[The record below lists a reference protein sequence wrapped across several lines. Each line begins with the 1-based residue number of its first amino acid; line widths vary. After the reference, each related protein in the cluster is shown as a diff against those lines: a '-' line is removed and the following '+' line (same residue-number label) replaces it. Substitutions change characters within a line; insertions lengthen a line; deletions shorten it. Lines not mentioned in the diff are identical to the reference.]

1 MNLEEFRTDWI
12 GDLRVAAEANQ
23 SDPHSEF
30 VIEAVDQLQEA
41 EEVEN
46 VELGYFEGIGPKGTK
61 LVIDG
66 YAFDSVDKSCVVL
79 ISDFS
84 NSEQLETLTS
94 TDIDK
99 LYNNMRYLVEAA
111 LSGYIVD
118 NKFEESSIGYTFA
131 IDAKRLFDN
140 GEISKFRFYIL
151 TDKKLSE
158 RVKNIQKS
166 PISGKKVDLN
176 AWDINRFYQ
185 LYTSTQGKE
194 EIEIDAT
201 SVDGGG
207 IPFVSATKG
216 EDYSSYLAVVP
227 GKFLADIYLQ
237 YGSRLLEGNVRSFLS
252 IRGKVNKSIRGTIL
266 QEPDMF
272 FAYNNGIAA
281 TASAIETATEDG
293 KLVITRINDMQ
304 IINGGQTTASIA
316 NAVIQDKANL
326 EDIFVP
332 MKLSVVNHDK
342 AKEMIPIISRSAN
355 SQNKV
360 DEADFFSNHP
370 YHVRIEEY
378 SRRVLAPPVDGN
390 QYQTTWFYERA
401 RGQYVQEQMK
411 LSRSERKRYQLK
423 NPKAQLLRKVDVA
436 KFINS
441 YEQKPHIVSR
451 GAQFNMRN
459 FAESIAKEW
468 KPSDQNTSFNEYY
481 FKKLIALAILFKS
494 TEKIVS
500 AQQWYQEIK
509 AYRANIVT
517 YSIAVIMNQI
527 QKQYPDK
534 TLDFLKIWNT
544 QEISP
549 ELEAQLVKTTREVF
563 DFITRDDRT
572 TLNVTEWCKK
582 EDCWKRAQDY
592 DFTLLEQFTDSLIK
606 TGDELEE
613 NEIAQKEQKV
623 SNQINAEI
631 ELINLGADYW
641 RTVLEFGRNDRLLS
655 EMEDGLLSVAANFD
669 TTGRV
674 PSDKQAKLIMQIR
687 NRLYEEGLS
696 RNLEGSVK

>member
-1 MNLEEFRTDWI
+1 MNLEDFRNELV

-30 VIEAVDQLQEA
+30 VIDAVDQLQEA

-61 LVIDG
+61 LMTDG

-84 NSEQLETLTS
+84 NSDSLETLTS
-94 TDIDK
+94 TDIDR

-111 LSGYIVD
+111 LNGYIVD

-131 IDAKRLFDN
+131 VEAKRMFDN

-158 RVKNIQKS
+158 RVKNIQKE

-176 AWDINRFYQ
+176 AWDINRFFQ

-194 EIEIDAT
+194 EIEID
-201 SVDGGG
+201 SSNVEGGG
-207 IPFVSATKG
+207 IPYVSATDG
-216 EDYSSYLAVVP
+216 DDYSAYLAVVP

-252 IRGKVNKSIRGTIL
+252 IRGKVNKAIRGTIL

-281 TASAIETATEDG
+281 TASEIETSTENG
-293 KLVITRINDMQ
+293 KQLITKIKDMQ

-316 NAVIQDKANL
+316 NAVIQDKATLDN
-326 EDIFVP
+326 IYVP
-332 MKLSVVNHDK
+332 MKLSVVNHEK
-342 AKEMIPIISRSAN
+342 AKEMIPTISRSAN

-378 SRRVLAPPVDGN
+378 SRRVLAPPMDGN

-411 LSRSERKRYQLK
+411 LTRSERNRYQLK
-423 NPKAQLLRKVDVA
+423 NPKTQLLRKVDVA

-459 FAESIAKEW
+459 FAESISKQW
-468 KPSDQNTSFNEYY
+468 SPTDQNTSFNEYY

-494 TEKIVS
+494 TERIVS
-500 AQQWYQEIK
+500 AQQWYQETK
-509 AYRANIVT
+509 AYRANVVT

-527 QKQYPDK
+527 EKKHPKK
-534 TLDFLKIWNT
+534 TIDFLKIWNT
-544 QEISP
+544 QSISP
-549 ELEAQLVKTTREVF
+549 ELEAQLVITTREVF

-572 TLNVTEWCKK
+572 TLNVTQWCKK
-582 EDCWKRAQDY
+582 EDCWKRAQSFN
-592 DFTLLEQFTDSLIK
+592 FTLTDEFAETLVNTDAEQ
-606 TGDELEE
+606 EE
-613 NEIAQKEQKV
+613 KQIAQKDQKV
-623 SNQINAEI
+623 SNQITAEI

-641 RTVLEFGRNDRLLS
+641 KKVLEFGRNDRLLS

-687 NRLYEEGLS
+687 NRLFDEGFS
-696 RNLEGSVK
+696 RNIL

>member
-1 MNLEEFRTDWI
+1 MNLEEFRSDWV

-30 VIEAVDQLQEA
+30 VFDAVEQLQEA

-46 VELGYFEGIGPKGTK
+46 VELGYFEGIGPKNTK
-61 LVIDG
+61 LIIDG
-66 YAFDSVDKSCVVL
+66 YAFDSVDKSCVIL
-79 ISDFS
+79 LSDFS
-84 NSEQLETLTS
+84 NSDQLETLTAS
-94 TDIDK
+94 DIDR
-99 LYNNMRYLVEAA
+99 LYNNMRYFVEAA

-118 NKFEESSIGYTFA
+118 NKFEESSTGYSFA
-131 IDAKRLFDN
+131 IEVNRLFNN

-166 PISGKKVDLN
+166 PIAGKKVDLN

-185 LYTSTQGKE
+185 LYASSQGKE
-194 EIEIDAT
+194 EIEID
-201 SVDGGG
+201 SSNLSGGG
-207 IPFVSATKG
+207 IPFVSATVD
-216 EDYSSYLAVVP
+216 EDYSAYLAVVP
-227 GKFLADIYLQ
+227 GQFLADTYLQ

-252 IRGKVNKSIRGTIL
+252 IRGKVNKAIRGTIL
-266 QEPDMF
+266 QNPELF

-281 TASAIETATEDG
+281 TASAIETTVVDG
-293 KLVITRINDMQ
+293 RTLITKISDMQ

-326 EDIFVP
+326 DGVYIP
-332 MKLSVVNHDK
+332 MKLSVLDHDK
-342 AKEMIPIISRSAN
+342 AKDMIPNISRSAN

-370 YHVRIEEY
+370 YHVRIEQY
-378 SRRVLAPPVDGN
+378 SRKVLAPPIDGN
-390 QYQTTWFYERA
+390 QYQTAWFYERA

-411 LSRSERKRYQLK
+411 LTRSERTRYQLK
-423 NPKAQLLRKVDVA
+423 NPKTQLLRKVDVA

-459 FAESIAKEW
+459 FAESIDRQW
-468 KPSDQNTSFNEYY
+468 KASDQGVDFSEYY
-481 FKKLIALAILFKS
+481 WKKLIALAILFKT
-494 TEKIVS
+494 TERIVS

-517 YSIAVIMNQI
+517 YSVAVIMNQI
-527 QKQYPDK
+527 EKKHKGK
-534 TLDFLKIWNT
+534 TLDFLRIWNT
-544 QEISP
+544 QSLP
-549 ELEAQLVKTTREVF
+549 SELEAQLIKTTKEVF

-572 TLNVTEWCKK
+572 TLNVTEWAKK
-582 EDCWKRAQDY
+582 EECWKRAEDF
-592 DFTLLEQFTDSLIK
+592 DFTLLSTFTDTLISA
-606 TGDELEE
+606 GDEQVEK
-613 NEIAQKEQKV
+613 EIAQKEQKV
-623 SNQINAEI
+623 SNQISAEI
-631 ELINLGADYW
+631 ELVTLGADYW
-641 RTVLEFGRNDRLLS
+641 KKVHDFGKNDRLLS
-655 EMEDGLLSVAANFD
+655 EMEDGLLNVAANFEI
-669 TTGRV
+669 TGRI

-687 NRLYEEGLS
+687 NRLYDEGLS
-696 RNLEGSVK
+696 RH

>member
-1 MNLEEFRTDWI
+1 MNLEEFRSDWI
-12 GDLRVAAEANQ
+12 SDLRVGAEANQ

-30 VIEAVDQLQEA
+30 VFDAVQQLQEA

-66 YAFDSVDKSCVVL
+66 YSFDSVDNSCVVL
-79 ISDFS
+79 LSDFS
-84 NSEQLETLTS
+84 NSEEIETLTPS
-94 TDIDK
+94 DIDR
-99 LYNNMRYLVEAA
+99 LYNKMMYLVEAA
-111 LSGYIVD
+111 LSGYIVE
-118 NKFEESSIGYTFA
+118 NKFEESTTGYNFA
-131 IDAKRLFDN
+131 LEVNRLFNN

-185 LYTSTQGKE
+185 LYTSSQGKE
-194 EIEIDAT
+194 EIEID
-201 SVDGGG
+201 SSIVSGGG
-207 IPFVSATKG
+207 IPFVSATVD
-216 EDYSSYLAVVP
+216 EDYSAYLAVVP
-227 GKFLADIYLQ
+227 GQFLADTYLQ

-252 IRGKVNKSIRGTIL
+252 IRGKVNKAIRGTIL
-266 QEPDMF
+266 QNPELF

-281 TASAIETATEDG
+281 TASAIETTVVDG
-293 KLVITRINDMQ
+293 RTLITKISDMQ

-326 EDIFVP
+326 DGVYIP
-332 MKLSVVNHDK
+332 MKLSVLDRDK
-342 AKEMIPIISRSAN
+342 AKDMIPNISRSAN

-370 YHVRIEEY
+370 YHVRIEQY
-378 SRRVLAPPVDGN
+378 SRKVLAPPINGN
-390 QYQTTWFYERA
+390 QYQTAWFYERA

-411 LSRSERKRYQLK
+411 LTRSERTRYQLK
-423 NPKAQLLRKVDVA
+423 NPKTQLLRKVDVA

-441 YEQKPHIVSR
+441 YEQKPYIVSR

-459 FAESIAKEW
+459 FAESIEKQW
-468 KPSDQNTSFNEYY
+468 NTSNQGVDFSEYY
-481 FKKLIALAILFKS
+481 WKKLIALAIIFKT
-494 TEKIVS
+494 TERIVS
-500 AQQWYQEIK
+500 SQQWYQEIK

-517 YSIAVIMNQI
+517 YSVAVIMN
-527 QKQYPDK
+527 KLEKKHTGK
-534 TLDFLKIWNT
+534 TVDFLRIWNT
-544 QEISP
+544 QSISS
-549 ELEAQLVKTTREVF
+549 ELESQLIKTTKEVF

-572 TLNVTEWCKK
+572 TLNVTEWAKK
-582 EDCWKRAQDY
+582 EECWKRAENY
-592 DFTLLEQFTDSLIK
+592 DFTLLSGFTDTLISA
-606 TGDELEE
+606 GDEQVEK
-613 NEIAQKEQKV
+613 EIAQKEQKV
-623 SNQINAEI
+623 SNQISAEI
-631 ELINLGADYW
+631 ELINLGAVYW
-641 RTVLEFGRNDRLLS
+641 KTVLDFGRNDRLLS
-655 EMEDGLLSVAANFD
+655 EMEDGLLNVAATFEM
-669 TTGRV
+669 TGRV

-696 RNLEGSVK
+696 RH

>member
-1 MNLEEFRTDWI
+1 MNLEEFRSDWV

-30 VIEAVDQLQEA
+30 VFDAIEQLQEA

-66 YAFDSVDKSCVVL
+66 YAFDSVDKSCVLL

-84 NSEQLETLTS
+84 NSDQIETLAPS
-94 TDIDK
+94 DIDR
-99 LYNNMRYLVEAA
+99 LYNKMCFLVEAA

-118 NKFEESSIGYTFA
+118 NKFEESTTGYSFA
-131 IDAKRLFDN
+131 VEANRLFNN

-166 PISGKKVDLN
+166 PIAGKKVDLN
-176 AWDINRFYQ
+176 AWDINRFFQ
-185 LYTSTQGKE
+185 LYASSQGKE
-194 EIEIDAT
+194 EIEIDSSTLA
-201 SVDGGG
+201 GGG
-207 IPFVSATKG
+207 IPYVSATDG
-216 EDYSSYLAVVP
+216 EDYSAYLAVVP
-227 GKFLADIYLQ
+227 GQFLADTYLL

-252 IRGKVNKSIRGTIL
+252 IRGKVNKAIRGTIL

-281 TASAIETATEDG
+281 TASAIETTIENGVA
-293 KLVITRINDMQ
+293 VITKINDMQ

-326 EDIFVP
+326 EGVFIP
-332 MKLSVVNHDK
+332 MKLSVVDHDK

-378 SRRVLAPPVDGN
+378 SRKILAPPIDGN
-390 QYQTTWFYERA
+390 QYQTAWFYERA

-411 LSRSERKRYQLK
+411 LTRSERKRYQLK

-459 FAESIAKEW
+459 FAESIDRQW
-468 KPSDQNTSFNEYY
+468 KASDQGADFSEYY
-481 FKKLIALAILFKS
+481 YKKLIALAIIFKS
-494 TEKIVS
+494 TERIVS

-517 YSIAVIMNQI
+517 YSVAVIMNQI
-527 QKQYPDK
+527 EKKHKGK
-534 TLDFLKIWNT
+534 TIDFLRIWNT
-544 QEISP
+544 QSIGG

-582 EDCWKRAQDY
+582 EDCWKRAEGY
-592 DFTLLEQFTDSLIK
+592 DFTILETFAEKLIS
-606 TGDELEE
+606 TGDEQVEK
-613 NEIAQKEQKV
+613 EIAQKEQKV

-631 ELINLGADYW
+631 ELVTLGADYW
-641 RTVLEFGRNDRLLS
+641 RRVLDFGRNDRLLS
-655 EMEDGLLSVAANFD
+655 EMEDGLLNVAATFD

-687 NRLYEEGLS
+687 NRLYDEGLS
-696 RNLEGSVK
+696 RH

>member
-1 MNLEEFRTDWI
+1 MNLEDYRSDWI
-12 GDLRVAAEANQ
+12 SDLRVAAEANQ

-30 VIEAVDQLQEA
+30 VFDAVEQLQDA

-46 VELGYFEGIGPKGTK
+46 VELGYFEGVGRKGTK
-61 LVIDG
+61 MVLDG
-66 YAFDSVDKSCVVL
+66 YAFDNVDKSCVL
-79 ISDFS
+79 LLSDFS
-84 NSEQLETLTS
+84 NSDQVETLTS
-94 TDIDK
+94 SDIDR
-99 LYNNMRYLVEAA
+99 LYNNMRNLVEAA

-118 NKFEESSIGYTFA
+118 NKFEESSTGYSFA
-131 IDAKRLFDN
+131 VEANRLFNN

-166 PISGKKVDLN
+166 PIAGKKVDLN
-176 AWDINRFYQ
+176 AWDINRFFQ
-185 LYTSTQGKE
+185 LYASSQGKE
-194 EIEIDAT
+194 EIEIDSSTLA
-201 SVDGGG
+201 GGG
-207 IPFVSATKG
+207 IPYVSATHG
-216 EDYSSYLAVVP
+216 EDYSAYLAVVP
-227 GKFLADIYLQ
+227 GQFLADTYLQ

-252 IRGKVNKSIRGTIL
+252 IRGKVNKAIRGTIL

-281 TASAIETATEDG
+281 TASAIETTIENGVA
-293 KLVITRINDMQ
+293 VITKINDMQ

-326 EDIFVP
+326 EGVYIP
-332 MKLSVVNHDK
+332 MKLSVVDHDK

-378 SRRVLAPPVDGN
+378 SRRVLAPPIDGN
-390 QYQTTWFYERA
+390 QYQTAWFYERA

-411 LSRSERKRYQLK
+411 LTRSERTRYQLK
-423 NPKAQLLRKVDVA
+423 NPKTQLLRKVDVA

-459 FAESIAKEW
+459 FAESIDREW
-468 KPSDQNTSFNEYY
+468 KASDQGADFSEYY
-481 FKKLIALAILFKS
+481 WKKLIALAILFKT
-494 TEKIVS
+494 TERIVS

-517 YSIAVIMNQI
+517 YSVAVIMNQI
-527 QKQYPDK
+527 DKKYKGK
-534 TLDFLKIWNT
+534 TLDFLRIWNT
-544 QEISP
+544 QSIPP
-549 ELEAQLVKTTREVF
+549 ELESQLIKTTKEVF
-563 DFITRDDRT
+563 DFITREDRT
-572 TLNVTEWCKK
+572 TLNVTEWAKK
-582 EDCWKRAQDY
+582 EECWKRAESF
-592 DFTLLEQFTDSLIK
+592 DFTLLDGFTDTLIS
-606 TGDELEE
+606 TGDEQVEA
-613 NEIAQKEQKV
+613 EIAQKEQKV
-623 SNQINAEI
+623 SNQISAEI

-641 RTVLEFGRNDRLLS
+641 KKVLEFGRNDRLLS
-655 EMEDGLLSVAANFD
+655 EMEDGLLNVAATFEM
-669 TTGRV
+669 TGRV

-687 NRLYEEGLS
+687 NRLYDEGLS
-696 RNLEGSVK
+696 RH

>member
-1 MNLEEFRTDWI
+1 MNLEEFRSDWV

-30 VIEAVDQLQEA
+30 VIDAVDQLQEA

-46 VELGYFEGIGPKGTK
+46 VVLGYFEGIGPKGTK
-61 LVIDG
+61 LIIDG

-79 ISDFS
+79 LSDFS
-84 NSEQLETLTS
+84 NSNQLETLTS
-94 TDIDK
+94 SDIDR

-111 LSGYIVD
+111 LNGYIVS
-118 NKFEESSIGYTFA
+118 NKFEESSTGYTFA
-131 IDAKRLFDN
+131 IEAKRLFDN

-166 PISGKKVDLN
+166 SIGGKKVDLN
-176 AWDINRFYQ
+176 AWDINRFFQ

-194 EIEIDAT
+194 EIEIDSST
-201 SVDGGG
+201 VNGGG
-207 IPFVSATKG
+207 IPFVKATDG
-216 EDYSSYLAVVP
+216 EDYSAYLAVVP
-227 GKFLADIYLQ
+227 GQFLADIYLQ

-252 IRGKVNKSIRGTIL
+252 IRGKVNKAIRGTIL

-281 TASAIETATEDG
+281 TASAIETTTENG
-293 KLVITRINDMQ
+293 KDLITKISDMQ

-326 EDIFVP
+326 DGIYIPV
-332 MKLSVVNHDK
+332 KISVVDHDK

-390 QYQTTWFYERA
+390 QYQTAWFYERA

-411 LSRSERKRYQLK
+411 LTRSERKRYQLK
-423 NPKAQLLRKVDVA
+423 NPKTQLLRKVDVA

-459 FAESIAKEW
+459 FADSIAKQW
-468 KPSDQNTSFNEYY
+468 NPTDQSTVFNEYY
-481 FKKLIALAILFKS
+481 FKKLIALAILFKT

-500 AQQWYQEIK
+500 AQEWYQEIK

-517 YSIAVIMNQI
+517 YSVAVIMHQI
-527 QKQYPDK
+527 EKKHAGK
-534 TLDFLKIWNT
+534 TIDFLRIWNT
-544 QEISP
+544 QSISS
-549 ELEAQLVKTTREVF
+549 ELEAQLIKTTREVF

-582 EDCWKRAQDY
+582 EDCWKRAENY
-592 DFTLLEQFTDSLIK
+592 DFSLLDKFTDTLIS
-606 TGDELEE
+606 TGDEQTEK
-613 NEIAQKEQKV
+613 EIAQKEQKV

-641 RTVLEFGRNDRLLS
+641 KKVLDFGRNDRLLS

-687 NRLYEEGLS
+687 SRLFDEGLS
-696 RNLEGSVK
+696 RNLESSVK

>member
-1 MNLEEFRTDWI
+1 MNLEEFRNDWV

-30 VIEAVDQLQEA
+30 VIDAVDQLQEA

-61 LVIDG
+61 LMTDG

-84 NSEQLETLTS
+84 NSDSLETLTS
-94 TDIDK
+94 SDIDR

-111 LSGYIVD
+111 LSGYIVE

-131 IDAKRLFDN
+131 VEAKRMIDN

-158 RVKNIQKS
+158 RVKNIQKE

-176 AWDINRFYQ
+176 AWDINRFFQ
-185 LYTSTQGKE
+185 LYSSTQGKE
-194 EIEIDAT
+194 EIEIDSS
-201 SVDGGG
+201 SVEGGG
-207 IPFVSATKG
+207 IPYVSATDG
-216 EDYSSYLAVVP
+216 DDYSAYLAVVP

-252 IRGKVNKSIRGTIL
+252 IRGKVNKAIRGTIL

-281 TASAIETATEDG
+281 TASEIETSNENG
-293 KLVITRINDMQ
+293 KQLITKIKDMQ

-316 NAVIQDKANL
+316 NAVIQDKATLDN
-326 EDIFVP
+326 IYVP
-332 MKLSVVNHDK
+332 MKLSVVNHEK
-342 AKEMIPIISRSAN
+342 AKEMIPTISRSAN

-378 SRRVLAPPVDGN
+378 SRRVLAPPIDGN

-411 LSRSERKRYQLK
+411 LTRSERNRYQLK
-423 NPKAQLLRKVDVA
+423 NPKTQLLRKVDVA

-459 FAESIAKEW
+459 FAESISKQW
-468 KPSDQNTSFNEYY
+468 SPTDQNISFNEYY

-494 TEKIVS
+494 TERIVS
-500 AQQWYQEIK
+500 AQQWYQETK
-509 AYRANIVT
+509 AYRANVVT
-517 YSIAVIMNQI
+517 YSIAVIMHQI
-527 QKQYPDK
+527 EKKHPKK
-534 TLDFLKIWNT
+534 TIDFLKIWNT
-544 QEISP
+544 QSISP
-549 ELEAQLVKTTREVF
+549 ELEAQLVITTREVF

-572 TLNVTEWCKK
+572 TLNVTQWCKK
-582 EDCWKRAQDY
+582 EDCWKRAQSFN
-592 DFTLLEQFTDSLIK
+592 FTLTDEFAETLVNTDAEQ
-606 TGDELEE
+606 EE
-613 NEIAQKEQKV
+613 KEIAQKDQKV
-623 SNQINAEI
+623 SNQITAEI

-641 RTVLEFGRNDRLLS
+641 KKVLEFGRNDRLLS

-687 NRLYEEGLS
+687 NRLFDEGFS
-696 RNLEGSVK
+696 RNIL